1 MAYLVSFTTRAE
13 RDLASLFEYIHAAE
27 SAAALRWY
35 EGLKRAILSLER
47 HPNRCDTTPESKQV
61 RHLLYGRKPHI
72 YPVIYRV
79 VERKKRVDI
88 LHIRHGAAKT
98 QSAPPAMTG
107 NLRDNSGRLGQI
119 LQSLTELSRAL
130 SRVR

>member
-35 EGLKRAILSLER
+35 EDLKRAILSLER

-72 YPVIYRV
+72 YRVIYRV
-79 VERKKRVDI
+79 VERKKRIDI
-88 LHIRHGAAKT
+88 LHIRHGA
-98 QSAPPAMTG
+98 
-107 NLRDNSGRLGQI
+107 RRRLNP
-119 LQSLTELSRAL
+119 R
-130 SRVR
+130 RRP